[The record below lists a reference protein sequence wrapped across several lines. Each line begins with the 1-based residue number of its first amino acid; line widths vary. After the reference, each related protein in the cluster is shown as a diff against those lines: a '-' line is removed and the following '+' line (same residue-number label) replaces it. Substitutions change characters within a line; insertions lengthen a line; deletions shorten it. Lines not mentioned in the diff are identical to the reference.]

1 MSLSTVISFEG
12 KSAFPIELTK
22 SLKSSIIQVNAQY
35 WAGNFF
41 VVQSALVQLRNR
53 GYTLQCGVGW
63 KDVLLQ
69 QVSVEVP
76 KPRLFLT
83 QAQVCHGGCG
93 SLCRAVSF
101 TVGTASSAQGAVLAL
116 TEEIVLVSHVNHP
129 FIIERSKAVLA
140 ALEDKA

>member
-1 MSLSTVISFEG
+1 MGWQFFCRLICFST
-12 KSAFPIELTK
+12 IEEQRLH
-22 SLKSSIIQVNAQY
+22 LA
-35 WAGNFF
+35 
-41 VVQSALVQLRNR
+41 
-53 GYTLQCGVGW
+53 QCGVGW